1 MSQGDGADCREHRF
15 CSLHQ
20 AFASFRA
27 RAVGAAALDRVGE
40 QRRRGHLRMSAA
52 QPARSLPIE
61 ELTTITRRMLVA
73 LGEDPER
80 EGLADTPRR
89 VAESLPYL
97 TDGYGVDPRQVV
109 GSALYEHEGDDLV
122 TVRNIPFYALCE
134 HHVLP
139 FFGRCHIGYLPAGKV
154 IGLSKLPRL
163 VDVFAHR
170 LQLQERLTRQ
180 IAEAIDHVLRPRGVA
195 VVIEA
200 RHLCVEMR
208 GVEKVDSDTVTSC
221 LLGGF
226 RENAALRAEF
236 LELVRR

>member
-1 MSQGDGADCREHRF
+1 
-15 CSLHQ
+15 
-20 AFASFRA
+20 
-27 RAVGAAALDRVGE
+27 
-40 QRRRGHLRMSAA
+40 MSAA
-52 QPARSLPIE
+52 QPARSLPNE
-61 ELTTITRRMLVA
+61 ELTAITRRMLVA

-89 VAESLPYL
+89 VAESLIYL

-122 TVRNIPFYALCE
+122 TVRNLPFYTLCE

-139 FFGRCHIGYLPAGKV
+139 FFGRCHIGYLPSGKV

-170 LQLQERLTRQ
+170 LQVQEKLTRQ
-180 IAEAIDHVLRPRGVA
+180 IAEAIDLVLRPRGVA
-195 VVIEA
+195 VVMEA

-208 GVEKVDSDTVTSC
+208 GVEKTHSDTVTSC

-226 RENAALRAEF
+226 RGNAALRAEF
-236 LELVRR
+236 FDLVRG

>member
-1 MSQGDGADCREHRF
+1 
-15 CSLHQ
+15 
-20 AFASFRA
+20 
-27 RAVGAAALDRVGE
+27 
-40 QRRRGHLRMSAA
+40 MSAA
-52 QPARSLPIE
+52 QPAQSLPVE
-61 ELTTITRRMLVA
+61 ELTTITRQMLIA
-73 LGEDPER
+73 LGEDPKR

-89 VAESLPYL
+89 VAESLTYL

-109 GSALYEHEGDDLV
+109 GKALYGHVGDDLV
-122 TVRNIPFYALCE
+122 TVRNIRFYALCE
-134 HHVLP
+134 HHLLP

-163 VDVFAHR
+163 VAVFAHR
-170 LQLQERLTRQ
+170 LQLQERLTHQ
-180 IAEAIDHVLRPRGVA
+180 IAEAIERVLQPRGVA
-195 VVIEA
+195 VVMEA

-221 LLGGF
+221 LLGGL

>member
-1 MSQGDGADCREHRF
+1 M
-15 CSLHQ
+15 
-20 AFASFRA
+20 
-27 RAVGAAALDRVGE
+27 
-40 QRRRGHLRMSAA
+40 RMSAA

-61 ELTTITRRMLVA
+61 ELETLARTMLA
-73 LGEDPER
+73 TLGEDTER
-80 EGLADTPRR
+80 EGLVDTPAR
-89 VAESLPYL
+89 VAESLMYL
-97 TDGYGVDPRQVV
+97 TEGYGADPRQVV

-134 HHVLP
+134 HHILP
-139 FFGRCHIGYLPAGKV
+139 FFGRCHIGYLRAGKV

-180 IAEAIDHVLRPRGVA
+180 IAEAIDRVLRPRGVA
-195 VVIEA
+195 VVMEA

-208 GVEKVDSDTVTSC
+208 GVQKVDSDTVTSC

>member
-1 MSQGDGADCREHRF
+1 
-15 CSLHQ
+15 
-20 AFASFRA
+20 
-27 RAVGAAALDRVGE
+27 
-40 QRRRGHLRMSAA
+40 MSAA
-52 QPARSLPIE
+52 QPDRSLPLE
-61 ELTTITRRMLVA
+61 ELAAITRRMLIA
-73 LGEDPER
+73 LGEDPDR
-80 EGLADTPRR
+80 EGLVDTPAR
-89 VAESLPYL
+89 VAESLGYL
-97 TDGYGVDPRQVV
+97 TEGYGVDPRQVV

-134 HHVLP
+134 HHMLP

-170 LQLQERLTRQ
+170 LQIQERLTRQ
-180 IAEAIDHVLRPRGVA
+180 IAEAVQRVLQPRGVA
-195 VVIEA
+195 VVMEA

-208 GVEKVDSDTVTSC
+208 GVEKADSDNVTSC

-236 LELVRR
+236 LELIRR

>member
-1 MSQGDGADCREHRF
+1 MT
-15 CSLHQ
+15 
-20 AFASFRA
+20 
-27 RAVGAAALDRVGE
+27 
-40 QRRRGHLRMSAA
+40 AA
-52 QPARSLPIE
+52 QPARSLPIK

-80 EGLADTPRR
+80 EGLVDTPVR
-89 VAESLPYL
+89 VAESLMYL
-97 TDGYGVDPRQVV
+97 TEGYGADPRQVV

-139 FFGRCHIGYLPAGKV
+139 FFGRCHIGYLPAGRV

-180 IAEAIDHVLRPRGVA
+180 IAEAIDGVLRPRGVA
-195 VVIEA
+195 VVMEA

-221 LLGGF
+221 FLGGF

-236 LELVRR
+236 SELVRR

>member
-1 MSQGDGADCREHRF
+1 
-15 CSLHQ
+15 
-20 AFASFRA
+20 
-27 RAVGAAALDRVGE
+27 V
-40 QRRRGHLRMSAA
+40 SAA
-52 QPARSLPIE
+52 QPDRSLPIE
-61 ELTTITRRMLVA
+61 ELAAITRRMLVA

-80 EGLADTPRR
+80 EGLVDTPAR
-89 VAESLPYL
+89 VAESLTYL
-97 TDGYGVDPRQVV
+97 TEGYGVDPRQVV

-170 LQLQERLTRQ
+170 LQIQERLTRQ
-180 IAEAIDHVLRPRGVA
+180 IAEAVQRVLQPRGVA
-195 VVIEA
+195 VVMEA

-208 GVEKVDSDTVTSC
+208 GVEKADSDNVTSC

-226 RENAALRAEF
+226 HEDAALRAEF
-236 LELVRR
+236 LELIRR

>member
-1 MSQGDGADCREHRF
+1 
-15 CSLHQ
+15 
-20 AFASFRA
+20 
-27 RAVGAAALDRVGE
+27 
-40 QRRRGHLRMSAA
+40 MSAA
-52 QPARSLPIE
+52 QPDRSLPIE
-61 ELTTITRRMLVA
+61 ELAAITRRMLVA

-80 EGLADTPRR
+80 EGLVDTPAR
-89 VAESLPYL
+89 VAESLTYL
-97 TDGYGVDPRQVV
+97 TEGYGVDPRQVV

-170 LQLQERLTRQ
+170 LQIQERLTRQ
-180 IAEAIDHVLRPRGVA
+180 IAEAVQRVLQPRGVA
-195 VVIEA
+195 VVMEA

-208 GVEKVDSDTVTSC
+208 GVEKADSDNVTSC

-226 RENAALRAEF
+226 RENGALRAEF
-236 LELVRR
+236 LELIRR

>member
-1 MSQGDGADCREHRF
+1 
-15 CSLHQ
+15 
-20 AFASFRA
+20 
-27 RAVGAAALDRVGE
+27 
-40 QRRRGHLRMSAA
+40 MSAA
-52 QPARSLPIE
+52 QPDRSLPIE
-61 ELTTITRRMLVA
+61 ELAAITRRMLVA

-80 EGLADTPRR
+80 EGLVDTPAR
-89 VAESLPYL
+89 VAESLGYL
-97 TDGYGVDPRQVV
+97 TEGYGVDPRQVV

-134 HHVLP
+134 HHMLP

-170 LQLQERLTRQ
+170 LQIQERLTRQ
-180 IAEAIDHVLRPRGVA
+180 IAEAVQRVLQPRGVA
-195 VVIEA
+195 VVMEA

-208 GVEKVDSDTVTSC
+208 GVEKADSDNVTSC

-226 RENAALRAEF
+226 RENGALRAEF
-236 LELVRR
+236 LELIRR

>member
-1 MSQGDGADCREHRF
+1 
-15 CSLHQ
+15 
-20 AFASFRA
+20 
-27 RAVGAAALDRVGE
+27 
-40 QRRRGHLRMSAA
+40 MSAA
-52 QPARSLPIE
+52 QPDRSLPIE
-61 ELTTITRRMLVA
+61 ELAAITRRMLVA
-73 LGEDPER
+73 LGEDPQR
-80 EGLADTPRR
+80 EGLVDTPAR
-89 VAESLPYL
+89 VAESLTYL
-97 TDGYGVDPRQVV
+97 TEGYGVDPRQVV

-170 LQLQERLTRQ
+170 LQIQERLTRQ
-180 IAEAIDHVLRPRGVA
+180 IAEAVQRVLQPRGVA
-195 VVIEA
+195 VVMEA

-208 GVEKVDSDTVTSC
+208 GVEKADSDNVTSC

-226 RENAALRAEF
+226 RENGALRAEF
-236 LELVRR
+236 LELIRR

>member
-1 MSQGDGADCREHRF
+1 MSI
-15 CSLHQ
+15 
-20 AFASFRA
+20 
-27 RAVGAAALDRVGE
+27 
-40 QRRRGHLRMSAA
+40 A
-52 QPARSLPIE
+52 QPARGLPLE
-61 ELTTITRRMLVA
+61 ELETLARQMLA
-73 LGEDPER
+73 TLGEDPER
-80 EGLADTPRR
+80 EGLVDTPKR
-89 VAESLPYL
+89 VAESLVYL
-97 TDGYGVDPRQVV
+97 TEGYGADPRQVV

-122 TVRNIPFYALCE
+122 TVRDIPFYSLCE
-134 HHVLP
+134 HHLLP
-139 FFGRCHIGYLPAGKV
+139 FFGRCHVGYLPAGKV

-180 IAEAIDHVLRPRGVA
+180 IAEAIDRVLLPHGVA
-195 VVIEA
+195 VVMEA

-208 GVEKVDSDTVTSC
+208 GVEKADSDTVTSC